1 MANKSAKSG
10 GDVSLST
17 GCTVLNLAC
26 SGTTFGGIPAGTFAY
41 LVGDSS
47 TRKTWIGHT
56 ALAEA
61 CLNPAFKDHALV
73 YFDVEHGVRMD
84 VRQYFGKLSE
94 RIVYEHPDS
103 LEAFYDYVDTA
114 LEQSPCVL
122 VLDSMDGLVPEA
134 EVEQTRKERKAR
146 ERGRE
151 VSGSYKTDKA
161 RINSARLRVVV
172 NSLKKTGSILVV
184 ISQTRQN
191 IGYGAQFNPKTRSG
205 GDALKFYARL
215 EFWMSVKE
223 KIRKKVGDKDRVVG
237 HKIRFK
243 CAKNHVSGNEGN
255 AVDVTFYRNTGLDDT
270 GTCVDY
276 LCDEYWKSTKER
288 VTAPEFDHDGSREE
302 LILKV
307 EREGREKE
315 LRMLV
320 SEVWADIDAGSR
332 MTRKSRYE

>member
-1 MANKSAKSG
+1 M
-10 GDVSLST
+10 ST

-26 SGTTFGGIPAGTFAY
+26 SGRSQSGIPRGTYCY

-56 ALAEA
+56 VLAEA
-61 CLNPAFKDHALV
+61 CLNPEFAGHALV
-73 YFDVEHGVRMD
+73 YFDVERGVRMD

-94 RIVYEHPDS
+94 RIVYEHPAS
-103 LEAFYDYVDTA
+103 LEAFYDRADEA
-114 LEQSPCVL
+114 LDRGPCVL
-122 VLDSMDGLVPEA
+122 VLDSMDALVPEA
-134 EVEQTRKERKAR
+134 EVEQNRKERRAR
-146 ERGRE
+146 EKGRE

-161 RINSARLRVVV
+161 RINSARLRTAT
-172 NSLKKTGSILVV
+172 NALAKNGSVLLI

-223 KIRKKVGDKDRVVG
+223 KIKLPVHGKDRVVG

-243 CAKNHVSGNEGN
+243 CTKNHVSGWEGG
-255 AVDVTFYRNTGLDDT
+255 AVDVTFYRRTGLDDV

-276 LCDEYWKSTKER
+276 LCEEHWKSTRER
-288 VTAPEFDHDGSREE
+288 VTAPEFDFAGSREE
-302 LILKV
+302 LVRKV
-307 EREGREKE
+307 EGEGREKE
-315 LRMLV
+315 LRMLCA
-320 SEVWADIDAGSR
+320 EVWSDIESGCEVA
-332 MTRKSRYE
+332 RKRRYE